1 MPAQK
6 FLHGVSP
13 ELAYDAAYK
22 NFANIE
28 AHALT
33 AGTTVRFYPGTYEMG
48 SVTLDNIT
56 LEGAGGKEN
65 VVLCNAVVT
74 AANTVIFRGLTL
86 SGNSPAAA
94 STSRSV
100 YITNESNS
108 ASTLVRFEEVV
119 FTNGD
124 FAVDN
129 QGLVN
134 LDFVR
139 VDARGVDR
147 AIRSN
152 SVVSANVSLS
162 VLNSSSNA
170 YFTGANAG
178 LKAVQVRSSFSGGS
192 NTGNTVETVV
202 SAIS

>member
-33 AGTTVRFYPGTYEMG
+33 AGSTVRFYPGTYEMG
-48 SVTLDNIT
+48 SLTLDNIT
-56 LEGAGGKEN
+56 LEGVGGKED

-100 YITNESNS
+100 FITNASNS
-108 ASTLVRFEEVV
+108 AATLVRFEETR

-124 FAVDN
+124 FGVDN
-129 QGLVN
+129 QGLVQ
-134 LDFVR
+134 LDLIR
-139 VDARGVDR
+139 VDARNVDR

-162 VLNSSSNA
+162 LLNSSSNA
-170 YFTGANAG
+170 YFTGANAT

-192 NTGNTVETVV
+192 NTGNTLETVV
-202 SAIS
+202 AAIS